1 MQRDQVA
8 TADLS
13 SARDVAFRDLAEQH
27 LDAGYRLAHVILGNP
42 ADAQDATHDAF
53 VQAWRRWP
61 SLRDHTKF
69 AQWFDRILVNIC
81 RDRLRRT
88 TRWRTQDLSAD
99 LAARG
104 GDPADATLDRDVIGL
119 ALARL
124 SPDHRVVVVLRFY
137 RDLPADEIARILG
150 IRVGTVHSRLH
161 YALQR
166 LRAELDADKEVDG

>member
-8 TADLS
+8 EPDQV
-13 SARDVAFRDLAEQH
+13 RDAAFRDLANQH
-27 LDAGYRLAHVILGNP
+27 LDASYRLAHVILGNE

-61 SLRDHTKF
+61 TLRDPAKF
-69 AQWFDRILVNIC
+69 SQWFDRILVNTC

-88 TRWRTQDLSAD
+88 TRWPTQDLSAD

-104 GDPADATLDRDVIGL
+104 SDPVNATLDRDLIGIG
-119 ALARL
+119 LARL

-137 RDLPADEIARILG
+137 RDLSAEEIARILG

-166 LRAELDADKEVDG
+166 LRAVLDADRGMDR

>member
-13 SARDVAFRDLAEQH
+13 SVRDAAFRDLAEEH
-27 LDAGYRLAHVILGNP
+27 LDRSYRLAHVILGNA

-53 VQAWRRWP
+53 IQAWRRWP
-61 SLRDHTKF
+61 SLRDPAKF
-69 AQWFDRILVNIC
+69 PQWFDRILVNTC

-88 TRWRTQDLSAD
+88 TRFRTQDLSAD
-99 LAARG
+99 LAAG
-104 GDPADATLDRDVIGL
+104 HDPTGAALDRDVIGL
-119 ALARL
+119 GLASL

-137 RDLPADEIARILG
+137 RDLTAEDIARVLG

-166 LRAELDADKEVDG
+166 LRAALDADTGTNR